1 MIYPTIYNYM
11 TLALHTQV
19 ALNFSLLW
27 VMPCIFLH
35 KGFQD
40 LFTWYQIPEVE
51 LLGQILYKQF

>member
-1 MIYPTIYNYM
+1 M